1 MVLSMGLAA
10 GCVRARSS
18 SSPLRGGHCPPLA
31 ASTSRL
37 EVWLRCRVRVGCG
50 TPLFRR
56 VVGCRRAA
64 RVREGHASTTRRLG
78 SGWRALRSHP
88 WHPGGLTLSPDWLC
102 LCYCLGAG
110 GYSTLER
117 KHPIPQLQGSGCG
130 PKGLL
135 TRRNTARLL
144 AGSAGSWHLPGR
156 MEDHVKFSSRRSPV
170 AKAVRVL
177 EFYVPSF
184 GAAMLSGAPSAD
196 DACCS
201 ATPLHGSGLS
211 SGAPV
216 AAATSAGVM
225 RAHFGARYT
234 WPRRCCAGCRTAA
247 ADHLLLETMGCAA
260 VGRSFV
266 MSSNSTEAWDAQEWA
281 VIELQHHPCR
291 LFGP

>member
-1 MVLSMGLAA
+1 M
-10 GCVRARSS
+10 
-18 SSPLRGGHCPPLA
+18 
-31 ASTSRL
+31 
-37 EVWLRCRVRVGCG
+37 
-50 TPLFRR
+50 
-56 VVGCRRAA
+56 
-64 RVREGHASTTRRLG
+64 
-78 SGWRALRSHP
+78 
-88 WHPGGLTLSPDWLC
+88 
-102 LCYCLGAG
+102 
-110 GYSTLER
+110 
-117 KHPIPQLQGSGCG
+117 
-130 PKGLL
+130 
-135 TRRNTARLL
+135 
-144 AGSAGSWHLPGR
+144 
-156 MEDHVKFSSRRSPV
+156 KFSARRSPV

-201 ATPLHGSGLS
+201 ATALHGSGLS

-266 MSSNSTEAWDAQEWA
+266 MSSNSTEAWDAQESLTSRNLIFFVQRTPTISLHA
-281 VIELQHHPCR
+281 TIARVAQEGGEHARVAHSHLEREQ
-291 LFGP
+291 

>member
-1 MVLSMGLAA
+1 M
-10 GCVRARSS
+10 
-18 SSPLRGGHCPPLA
+18 
-31 ASTSRL
+31 
-37 EVWLRCRVRVGCG
+37 
-50 TPLFRR
+50 
-56 VVGCRRAA
+56 
-64 RVREGHASTTRRLG
+64 
-78 SGWRALRSHP
+78 
-88 WHPGGLTLSPDWLC
+88 
-102 LCYCLGAG
+102 
-110 GYSTLER
+110 
-117 KHPIPQLQGSGCG
+117 
-130 PKGLL
+130 
-135 TRRNTARLL
+135 
-144 AGSAGSWHLPGR
+144 
-156 MEDHVKFSSRRSPV
+156 KFSPRRSPV

-184 GAAMLSGAPSAD
+184 GAAMLSGTPSAD

-201 ATPLHGSGLS
+201 ATALHGSGLS

-291 LFGP
+291 CRLFHPYPVAPLLDARAASANNSSDQLRQDLDKTEARLRLTQNQR

>member
-1 MVLSMGLAA
+1 M
-10 GCVRARSS
+10 
-18 SSPLRGGHCPPLA
+18 
-31 ASTSRL
+31 
-37 EVWLRCRVRVGCG
+37 
-50 TPLFRR
+50 
-56 VVGCRRAA
+56 
-64 RVREGHASTTRRLG
+64 
-78 SGWRALRSHP
+78 
-88 WHPGGLTLSPDWLC
+88 
-102 LCYCLGAG
+102 
-110 GYSTLER
+110 
-117 KHPIPQLQGSGCG
+117 
-130 PKGLL
+130 
-135 TRRNTARLL
+135 
-144 AGSAGSWHLPGR
+144 
-156 MEDHVKFSSRRSPV
+156 KFSPRRSPV

-266 MSSNSTEAWDAQEWA
+266 MSSNSTEAWDAQEW
-281 VIELQHHPCR
+281 VVTELQHHPCR
-291 LFGP
+291 LFHPYPLVVCTLQTWDWTKLAASEPKQSVSKMFSLPKVTRCSPLRVPLTRLRTQAPLNQNKLQTPSGPERTDRCARVLAVV